1 MARFFVGPLV
11 GRITDTT
18 EAFWNSPYYFPVTLA
33 VTAVSLLT
41 GNVVPSTVALALLCG
56 WMLMFCRDILAA
68 ATPFLMVFLLS
79 TVKYD
84 SLAVFLPCAPLAVL
98 PIGGLLVH
106 FLRWRAPITVGRSG
120 PGLAAVSIAT
130 LLGGLGTIPA
140 KEYFSPLSLYYT
152 LGLGLGLLVT
162 YVLLRSDLA
171 APRLYDLL
179 QRLMQMLYT
188 LGLAMVLAIGCF
200 YMGHWAEFAKSWE
213 IPPILF
219 RNFAATVLVSTLPA
233 AFYMARRSRLH
244 LMGVLLWALALFFTG
259 SRTALLF
266 GSVMMLLGM
275 LYLVRW
281 KKLPLWIFFAVLV
294 TAAVAVLLFGQQIY
308 ELFFGCRGD
317 MDFINPHESRWALL
331 TRGLQD
337 FLHHPVFGVGLGN
350 QKNHDIFTGVPGSMV
365 FYHNSLLQILG
376 SMGLMGLA
384 AYGTLL
390 WGRVRLLLRG
400 GEAAH
405 LVGLFYLGMQLTSL
419 TNPGLFCPLPSAMLT
434 VLVFAVLER
443 YMDDPAYLPGRTI
456 R

>member
-1 MARFFVGPLV
+1 
-11 GRITDTT
+11 
-18 EAFWNSPYYFPVTLA
+18 
-33 VTAVSLLT
+33 
-41 GNVVPSTVALALLCG
+41 
-56 WMLMFCRDILAA
+56 MLPG
-68 ATPFLMVFLLS
+68 TP
-79 TVKYD
+79 
-84 SLAVFLPCAPLAVL
+84 
-98 PIGGLLVH
+98 
-106 FLRWRAPITVGRSG
+106 
-120 PGLAAVSIAT
+120 
-130 LLGGLGTIPA
+130 
-140 KEYFSPLSLYYT
+140 
-152 LGLGLGLLVT
+152 
-162 YVLLRSDLA
+162 
-171 APRLYDLL
+171 
-179 QRLMQMLYT
+179 
-188 LGLAMVLAIGCF
+188 
-200 YMGHWAEFAKSWE
+200 
-213 IPPILF
+213 
-219 RNFAATVLVSTLPA
+219 
-233 AFYMARRSRLH
+233 
-244 LMGVLLWALALFFTG
+244 
-259 SRTALLF
+259 
-266 GSVMMLLGM
+266 
-275 LYLVRW
+275 

-350 QKNHDIFTGVPGSMV
+350 QKNHDIFIGVPGSMV

-376 SMGLMGLA
+376 SMGLMGFA

-434 VLVFAVLER
+434 VLAFAVLER